1 MAPDAFALITFS
13 SPADPTLTHQL
24 GGVLHLLYVTAVV
37 LAILLAIS
45 LLVAVWAFRRN
56 RDTEPK
62 A

>member
-1 MAPDAFALITFS
+1 MAPEVSALITLS

-24 GGVLHLLYVTAVV
+24 SGILHTLYVVAAVLV
-37 LAILLAIS
+37 ILLAIS